1 MTNEQLKGHLD
12 LLLLQIIADEP
23 VYGYQLACLLRDRSD
38 GTFDLAE
45 GTLYPALHRME
56 RLGLVASEWDDSGP
70 RRRRVYRMTAN
81 GRVALR
87 DRRREWARFTG
98 GVGAVLGSAT

>member
-12 LLLLQIIADEP
+12 LLLLQVIADEP
-23 VYGYQLACLLRDRSD
+23 AHGYQLACRLRDRSE

-56 RLGLVASEWDDSGP
+56 RLGLVASEWDETGP
-70 RRRRVYRMTAN
+70 RRRRVYRLTVD

-87 DRRREWARFTG
+87 SRRREWVRFTS
-98 GVGAVLGSAT
+98 GVGAVLGSTA

>member
-1 MTNEQLKGHLD
+1 MANEQLKGHLD
-12 LLLLQIIADEP
+12 LLLLQVIADGAAH
-23 VYGYQLACLLRDRSD
+23 GYQLAAVLRDRSD

-56 RLGLVASEWDDSGP
+56 RLGLISSEWDDAGP
-70 RRRRVYRMTAN
+70 RRRRVYRTTAE

-87 DRRREWARFTG
+87 DRRQEWVRFTR
-98 GVGAVLGSAT
+98 GVGAVLGVTA